1 MSSAGRPLTGTAD
14 RAHHGLAGARDGR
27 RAGRADGRASRLPA
41 IRPGPRAAGRD
52 VPAHVRLRRATVE
65 TYSYM
70 GPALAL
76 YTAAG
81 FRPVGRVLKYRRAF
95 VAKR

>member
-1 MSSAGRPLTGTAD
+1 MGVAQVEPTGVHPD
-14 RAHHGLAGARDGR
+14 FQRFGL
-27 RAGRADGRASRLPA
+27 GRALLAEMFRRMCACGA
-41 IRPGPRAAGRD
+41 
-52 VPAHVRLRRATVE
+52 RRATVE